1 MRNLKRRLTTFA
13 LCVVGAI
20 FLLPAAAQAA
30 TTFGS
35 LMKNEPTESTCDT
48 LGTCTIVSLVV
59 STEPNGDPSSEGSP
73 MDGVITKFR
82 YRAFANEEPGQ
93 ITFRVADISLPNPED
108 KDNALATATGSGPTI
123 TVQPTEE
130 PETPINEMAAR
141 VSVKKGQHLA
151 VDMTKSI
158 GIVYNSNGDKR
169 SYVFAPPLETGGG
182 QRASTEA
189 ANELLV
195 AAVVEPDADGD
206 GFGDETQDQCPTQAS
221 TQGACDNTKPG
232 VSGFKVK
239 GSKISYK
246 LSEPAT
252 ISFKLERKSPG
263 RKVGGKCVKQKPSNK
278 KKKKCPRF
286 KKVGAKF
293 SGPGKQGANTAPLP
307 NGKKLKPGT
316 YRLTITATD
325 AAGNTTTK
333 TTTFKVKKKK
343 KKRKG

>member
-1 MRNLKRRLTTFA
+1 MRKLKRRLTTFA

-20 FLLPAAAQAA
+20 FLLPTAAQAA
-30 TTFGS
+30 TTFGDP
-35 LMKNEPTESTCDT
+35 LTNEPSEVKCLP
-48 LGTCTIVSLVV
+48 LGPCSIVSFE
-59 STEPNGDPSSEGSP
+59 SPTPPEGNPNSEGAP
-73 MDGVITKFR
+73 FDGVITRFR
-82 YRAFANEEPGQ
+82 YWAYAYEEPGQ
-93 ITFRVADISLPNPED
+93 ITFRVANITRQDP
-108 KDNALATATGSGPTI
+108 DNALATSAGSGPTVTI
-123 TVQPTEE
+123 QPTEE
-130 PETPINEMAAR
+130 ETAISEVAAR
-141 VSVKKGQHLA
+141 LPVKKGQKLA
-151 VDMTKSI
+151 VDITKSI
-158 GIVYNSNGDKR
+158 AIVYNPDGCNY
-169 SYVFAPPLETGGG
+169 SYVYAPPLEEGAG
-182 QRASTEA
+182 QRASTESA
-189 ANELLV
+189 CRLDV
-195 AAVVEPDADGD
+195 AAIVEPDADGD

-221 TQGACDNTKPG
+221 TQGPCDNTKPG